1 MGDPR
6 LNRIDISKLGFLAR
20 KDLPPVVLPLQ
31 QVLLKAAAASREEV
45 ASSRLS
51 LKEEIDKFHFE
62 EGEIQEAPLVNIL
75 VAEEEANRHLSVHLP
90 TLVVTRLDST
100 SKEEE
105 DEMALNQGN
114 RSLRDLMV
122 ARNKGTTS
130 QEVPK
135 SQVPPTLPPFPPLL
149 PTDLGLKAIPDL
161 MKKRL
166 I

>member
-1 MGDPR
+1 
-6 LNRIDISKLGFLAR
+6 
-20 KDLPPVVLPLQ
+20 VLPLQ
-31 QVLLKAAAASREEV
+31 QVLPEAAAASREEV
-45 ASSRLS
+45 VSSRLS
-51 LKEEIDKFHFE
+51 LEEEIDKFHFE

-90 TLVVTRLDST
+90 TLVVTHLDST
-100 SKEEE
+100 SEEEE
-105 DEMALNQGN
+105 DEMALNRGN

-122 ARNKGTTS
+122 ARNKGTTL

-135 SQVPPTLPPFPPLL
+135 SQVPPTLPPLPPLL